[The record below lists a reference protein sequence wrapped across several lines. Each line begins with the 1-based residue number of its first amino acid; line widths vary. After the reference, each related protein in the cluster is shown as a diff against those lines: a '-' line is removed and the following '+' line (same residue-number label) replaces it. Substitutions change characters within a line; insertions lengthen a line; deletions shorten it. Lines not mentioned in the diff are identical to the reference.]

1 MFSIRDIIDI
11 AIRIEQ
17 NGERIYRAA
26 AKMISDPDLMLLMQW
41 LADEEA
47 DHIKWFENLKLQN
60 SHVIDD
66 QALEQMGKDILLD
79 IVGEQSF
86 SLDDVDLSESMAINE
101 LVTVA
106 IEYEKDTVM
115 FYEMLRPFVE
125 DFLDVQQLDKI
136 IAEENS
142 HVEKL
147 QAIGDTGIPS
157 EP

>member
-17 NGERIYRAA
+17 NGERIYRTA
-26 AKMISDPDLMLLMQW
+26 AKMISGSDLMLLMQW

-47 DHIKWFENLKLQN
+47 DHIKWFENLKLQD

-66 QALEQMGKDILLD
+66 QALEQMGRDILLD
-79 IVGEQSF
+79 IVGKQSF

-125 DFLDVQQLDKI
+125 DLLDVRQLDKI

-147 QAIGDTGIPS
+147 QAIADTGIPS